1 MRPALSFVSLGVRD
15 VAASRRFYESLGL
28 QASDRSG
35 EAFAFFQLNGVVLAV
50 ASRSMLLK
58 EAGLKGGRLK
68 PGPVCLSH
76 NVRSPEEVDS
86 LLRTAA
92 KAGAKVVKPAAPA
105 AWGGRC
111 GWFEDPDGHLW
122 EIVHNPRM
130 AMDAAGNVFLEPP
143 GVW

>member
-1 MRPALSFVSLGVRD
+1 MRACLSFISLGVAD
-15 VAASRRFYESLGL
+15 VASSRRFYESLGL
-28 QASDRSG
+28 VASERSG
-35 EAFAFFQLNGVVLAV
+35 ETFAFFQLNGVVLAIT
-50 ASRSMLLK
+50 SRSLMLR
-58 EAGLKGGRLK
+58 EAGLKGGRAK

-76 NVRSPEEVDS
+76 NVRSPEEVDAV
-86 LLRTAA
+86 LRMAV

-105 AWGGRC
+105 SWGGRC